1 MRMSVLK
8 KDKKIS
14 IFVMLVLVFMT
25 SSFNFAEG
33 QNKNKQTNQ
42 QSNIPLALV
51 GDWMTLPEAN
61 APICKLKDI
70 EEIENSQRYM
80 IVKSKAYSRHEV
92 GCSPVRITNN
102 HPYYTLKMQCG
113 GDGEIWNE
121 EQNWELTKILD
132 RNVLIVSSFRNIKG
146 SPYLTSAVFEKC
158 LP

>member
-1 MRMSVLK
+1 MSVLK
-8 KDKKIS
+8 KISKIS

-25 SSFNFAEG
+25 SSFNFAQA

-42 QSNIPLALV
+42 QSNIPQALV

-61 APICKLKDI
+61 SPICKIKDTR
-70 EEIENSQRYM
+70 EIENSQKILIIESKSYYRY
-80 IVKSKAYSRHEV
+80 EV
-92 GCSPVRITNN
+92 GCKPVRLTNN

-113 GDGEIWNE
+113 GEGEIWNE